1 MKIGY
6 TIYKEEIKR
15 LKEAG
20 ATSIVLNDDL
30 YNGNQQF
37 IDFLKANQEH
47 EVFLVG
53 LQSISSFIS
62 TIQLFTILEL
72 VKEQKRQIHFIDKGT
87 DTDLSDND
95 YLDIL
100 WQIASYEKVA
110 VSNRVRRGMER
121 SKERGTPRGRPS
133 LDDELIQKIRKLK
146 INEKKSIRE
155 IATLCEV
162 SIGSVHKYV
171 QEITAENVRELM
183 IADNVQ

>member
-20 ATSIVLNDDL
+20 ATSIVLNDDV

-37 IDFLKANQEH
+37 IDFLKTNQEH
-47 EVFLVG
+47 EIFLVG

-62 TIQLFTILEL
+62 TIQLFAILEL
-72 VKEQKRQIHFIDKGT
+72 VNELKHRIHFIDKGT
-87 DTDLSDND
+87 DSVLSDKV

-133 LDDELIQKIRKLK
+133 LDAELIQKIRKLK
-146 INEKKSIRE
+146 VNEKKSIRE
-155 IATLCEV
+155 IAMLCDV

-171 QEITAENVRELM
+171 QEITAETARELM
-183 IADNVQ
+183 IANDVQ